1 MPLKSG
7 KSQKVMSSNIKE
19 VVDAYKS
26 SGRIGTSKPKSKAAA
41 VKQAVAI
48 AYNKAGATKKAK
60 GGEIKEMSKKGF
72 TAKQIQ
78 APDSM
83 VTSQEAKINKRGGK
97 VTFRR
102 DGNLPVGLY

>member
-7 KSQKVMSSNIKE
+7 KSKKVISSNIKE

-48 AYNKAGATKKAK
+48 AYNKAGATKKANGGSILKTAAIK
-60 GGEIKEMSKKGF
+60 GS
-72 TAKQIQ
+72 Q
-78 APDSM
+78 APRS
-83 VTSQEAKINKRGGK
+83 VVSSQEANIKRRGGK
-97 VTFRR
+97 VTFKR
-102 DGNLPVGLY
+102 DGNLPVGNY

>member
-7 KSQKVMSSNIKE
+7 KSKKVISSNIKE

-60 GGEIKEMSKKGF
+60 GGEIMETSAVKGS
-72 TAKQIQ
+72 Q
-78 APDSM
+78 APRSV
-83 VTSQEAKINKRGGK
+83 VTSQETRIKRRGGK
-97 VTFRR
+97 VGFKR
-102 DGNLPVGLY
+102 DGNLPVGMY

>member
-7 KSQKVMSSNIKE
+7 KSKKVISSNIKE

-60 GGEIKEMSKKGF
+60 GGEIMQTSAVKGS
-72 TAKQIQ
+72 Q
-78 APDSM
+78 APASM
-83 VTSQEAKINKRGGK
+83 VSSQESKIKKRGGR

-102 DGNLPVGLY
+102 DGNLPVGIY

>member
-60 GGEIKEMSKKGF
+60 GGEIMQTSAVKGS
-72 TAKQIQ
+72 Q
-78 APDSM
+78 APRS
-83 VTSQEAKINKRGGK
+83 VVSSQEASIKRRGGK
-97 VTFRR
+97 VTFKR

>member
-7 KSQKVMSSNIKE
+7 KSKKVMSSNIKE
-19 VVDAYKS
+19 LVNDYKS
-26 SGRIGTSKPKSKAAA
+26 SGSIGTSKPKSKAAA

-60 GGEIKEMSKKGF
+60 GGEIMQTSAVTGS
-72 TAKQIQ
+72 Q
-78 APDSM
+78 APASM
-83 VTSQEAKINKRGGK
+83 VASQESKIKKRGGR

-102 DGNLPVGLY
+102 DGNLPVGMY

>member
-60 GGEIKEMSKKGF
+60 GGEIKESS
-72 TAKQIQ
+72 TAKASQ
-78 APDSM
+78 APASM
-83 VTSQEAKINKRGGK
+83 VSSQKSKIKKRGGR